1 MRGFKLALVAT
12 AVLAL
17 SGAAGAY
24 AKPTDPNEA
33 KIDALVADIK
43 ATLANLGCTSSY
55 QQDKAAIQ
63 TDIANS
69 GLTPDQVEL
78 ALRQVQATGG
88 LCSDAASALASISN
102 TIEFAFAKY
111 PAAPASGGP
120 PGQSGYPIGGP
131 PAFLSG
137 SDYVS
142 RGGED

>member
-1 MRGFKLALVAT
+1 MRVVKMALAAA
-12 AVLAL
+12 AVLAV
-17 SGAAGAY
+17 SVPAGAY

-33 KIDALVADIK
+33 KIAALAADIK
-43 ATLANLGCTSSY
+43 ASLDSLGCASSY
-55 QQDKAAIQ
+55 QQDKAAVQ
-63 TDIANS
+63 ADIANS
-69 GLTPDQVEL
+69 GLTPDLVEQ
-78 ALRQVQATGG
+78 ALRRVQATGG

-137 SDYVS
+137 SDYIS
-142 RGGED
+142 R